1 MENNNIND
9 NEIVAHVYKE
19 CTQFV
24 RHYSNLRFV
33 ILTVFL
39 TINSAF
45 FITYTKY
52 QADGFNLQQD
62 IAILGIFVTVIF
74 AVFEFAVAFNVGK
87 YYTYGKNISELFLK
101 TPANSE
107 TINGLPDQPTLLTG
121 FVIGALVLIYS
132 NAFGMG
138 IFTLS
143 STKYKRYSF
152 STGYKL
158 CRNS

>member
-101 TPANSE
+101 HLQIAKLLMGCQISPHCLL
-107 TINGLPDQPTLLTG
+107 GLL
-121 FVIGALVLIYS
+121 
-132 NAFGMG
+132 
-138 IFTLS
+138 
-143 STKYKRYSF
+143 
-152 STGYKL
+152 
-158 CRNS
+158 